1 MRANEQLL
9 LPAEPSQ
16 EVVAGSG
23 VFGSP
28 ETNAA
33 ATRLTPL
40 VSEARRLL
48 GRGMPSSQQGPT
60 LESTGL
66 KLVDA
71 IRITLELHPFIDMQE
86 LAVVDAHGRLQEAVG
101 QFNTTVSASTIRH
114 RQEIP
119 ISVSD
124 DLASLT
130 NHTSYSVQLSKQFR
144 TGLTVTPGVSLT
156 RTAETTLPPSV
167 ASLLEQMPNQ
177 SNLSVSLTQPLLR
190 GRGRE
195 VVGAIERINEI
206 ELEAA
211 DQDLIQMRSER
222 ALVSLVSYWEYLA
235 ALRTLEILQ
244 SSESRSRGLLDR
256 TQELINGGNRPASDL
271 TQAQANLSGHI
282 SQRLAA
288 EQNLFAAGHV
298 LALALGLTTN
308 DVNMPPPPIDDFPP
322 ITDGEAPSS
331 AALIQEALNRRS
343 DIAAARNR
351 LRQDQV
357 GLTAAQNALR
367 PRLDLSASAGYSG
380 LDVGSSFDKF
390 LTPFWAS
397 VSGPNASVSLTLDLP
412 VGNDAAIGQFIQSRS
427 ALSQRTVGLT
437 DLERTIRSNVLVA
450 RNHLIRSAARI
461 RSAQAAAELYR
472 TAIIDE
478 QLRQEL
484 GLSTVID
491 LIVTEER
498 LTESLLE
505 EISARL
511 SYASAIASL
520 RYETGSLVRPGPA
533 AEAVD
538 LRWLTTVPRPG
549 VQ

>member
-1 MRANEQLL
+1 MRANEQ

-40 VSEARRLL
+40 VAEARRLL
-48 GRGMPSSQQGPT
+48 GRGMPRSQQGPT

-177 SNLSVSLTQPLLR
+177 SNLSVNLTQPLLR

-195 VVGAIERINEI
+195 VVGALERINEI

-211 DQDLIQMRSER
+211 DQDLTQMRSER

-244 SSESRSRGLLDR
+244 SSESRSRELLDR
-256 TQELINGGNRPASDL
+256 TQELINGGSRPASDL

-288 EQNLFAAGHV
+288 EQSLFAVGHV

-308 DVNMPPPPIDDFPP
+308 NVNMPPPPADDFPP
-322 ITDGEAPSS
+322 VADGEAPSS